1 MRIPKLNI
9 KDQKPNTHTKNFN
22 IFAFLICIFYIWFFI
37 FGFSA
42 AAFAQA
48 RTPLTANIN
57 LNDIMASPQF
67 SNSVQLILSLAL
79 ISLIPFFLISVTS
92 FLRIII
98 VFALART
105 AIGTQQVPPN
115 MVVVGLAL
123 FMTVFIMSPVWK
135 EVNEKAVT
143 PYNQGKI
150 TQMEAFEIGMKPLR
164 KFMIKQTREKD
175 LALFVQFSR
184 IKTPK
189 SVDEVPIYVL
199 IPSFMIS
206 ELKTAFQIGFLLFI
220 PFIMIDLT
228 VANILLSLGMFM
240 LSPVMVSLPFK
251 VLLFVL
257 VDGWNLISR
266 GLLMSFN

>member
-1 MRIPKLNI
+1 MNKRNL
-9 KDQKPNTHTKNFN
+9 FSWM
-22 IFAFLICIFYIWFFI
+22 AFMLIQ
-37 FGFSA
+37 SA
-42 AAFAQA
+42 VFAQA
-48 RTPLTANIN
+48 RPLTATINIRD
-57 LNDIMASPQF
+57 LMASPQF
-67 SNSVQLILSLAL
+67 SNSIQLVLSMAV

-105 AIGTQQVPPN
+105 AIGTQQIPPN

-123 FMTVFIMSPVWK
+123 FMTIFIMTPVWK
-135 EVNEKAVT
+135 EVNEKAVI
-143 PYNQGKI
+143 PYNKGKI
-150 TQMEAFEIGMKPLR
+150 SQEKAFERGLKPIS

-175 LALFVQFSR
+175 LALFIQFSR
-184 IKTPK
+184 IKPPK
-189 SVDEVPIYVL
+189 QAEDIPIYVL

-251 VLLFVL
+251 ILLFVL

-266 GLLMSFN
+266 GLLMSFR

>member
-1 MRIPKLNI
+1 MNK
-9 KDQKPNTHTKNFN
+9 KSS
-22 IFAFLICIFYIWFFI
+22 FLVLLSLFLQ
-37 FGFSA
+37 GA
-42 AAFAQA
+42 ALAQA
-48 RTPLTANIN
+48 RSPLTANIDVR
-57 LNDIMASPQF
+57 DIMSTPQF
-67 SNSVQLILSLAL
+67 SNSIQLILAISL
-79 ISLIPFFLISVTS
+79 ISLVPFFLMSVTS

-105 AIGTQQVPPN
+105 AVGTQQVPPN
-115 MVVVGLAL
+115 MIIVGLAF
-123 FMTVFIMSPVWK
+123 FMTVFIMSPVWQ
-135 EVNEKAVT
+135 EINEDALT

-150 TQMEAFEIGMKPLR
+150 SQAKAFEIGVKPLQ
-164 KFMIKQTREKD
+164 KFMLKNTREKD

-184 IKTPK
+184 IKPPK
-189 SVDEVPIYVL
+189 KADDVPIYVL

-251 VLLFVL
+251 ILLFVL
-257 VDGWNLISR
+257 ADGWNLISR
-266 GLLMSFN
+266 GLLMSFK

>member
-1 MRIPKLNI
+1 MKKRIVLS
-9 KDQKPNTHTKNFN
+9 T
-22 IFAFLICIFYIWFFI
+22 FFI
-37 FGFSA
+37 FALNLA
-42 AAFAQA
+42 ALAQA
-48 RTPLTANIN
+48 RTPLSANIN
-57 LNDIMASPQF
+57 LQDIMASPQF
-67 SNSVQLILSLAL
+67 SNSIQLILSLSL

-98 VFALART
+98 VFALAKT
-105 AIGTQQVPPN
+105 AIGTQQVPPSP
-115 MVVVGLAL
+115 VIIGLAL
-123 FMTVFIMSPVWK
+123 FMTVFIMSPVWQ
-135 EVNEKAVT
+135 EINETAVK

-150 TQMEAFEIGMKPLR
+150 SQVKAFEIGIKPLR
-164 KFMIKQTREKD
+164 KFMLKQTREKD
-175 LALFVQFSR
+175 LALFVQFSK
-184 IKTPK
+184 IKVPK
-189 SVDEVPIYVL
+189 SPDDIPIYVL

-266 GLLMSFN
+266 GLLMSFK

>member
-1 MRIPKLNI
+1 M
-9 KDQKPNTHTKNFN
+9 
-22 IFAFLICIFYIWFFI
+22 FLCR
-37 FGFSA
+37 A
-42 AAFAQA
+42 VMAQA
-48 RTPLTANIN
+48 SSPLTAQLN
-57 LNDIMASPQF
+57 LNSIMSSPQF
-67 SNSVQLILSLAL
+67 SNSIQLVLSLAV

-115 MVVVGLAL
+115 MVIVGLAL
-123 FMTVFIMSPVWK
+123 FMTVFIMSPVWE
-135 EVNEKAVT
+135 EVNENAIT

-150 TQMEAFEIGMKPLR
+150 SQGQAFEIGMKPLR
-164 KFMIKQTREKD
+164 KFMLRQTREKD
-175 LALFVQFSR
+175 LALFIQFSQ
-184 IKTPK
+184 IKAPK
-189 SVDEVPIYVL
+189 SPDEIPIYVL

-206 ELKTAFQIGFLLFI
+206 ELKTAFQIGFLLFV
-220 PFIMIDLT
+220 PFIIIDLT

-266 GLLMSFN
+266 GLLMSFR

>member
-1 MRIPKLNI
+1 MNR
-9 KDQKPNTHTKNFN
+9 KNF
-22 IFAFLICIFYIWFFI
+22 FFLSFFLLI
-37 FGFSA
+37 QGA
-42 AAFAQA
+42 VFAQA
-48 RTPLTANIN
+48 RTPLAARIN
-57 LNDIMASPQF
+57 LSDIMASPQF
-67 SNSVQLILSLAL
+67 SNSIQLILALSL
-79 ISLIPFFLISVTS
+79 ISLAPFFLISVTS

-98 VFALART
+98 VFSLART
-105 AIGTQQVPPN
+105 AVGTQQVPPSS
-115 MVVVGLAL
+115 VIVGLAF

-135 EVNEKAVT
+135 EINETAVV
-143 PYNQGKI
+143 PYNQGEI
-150 TQMEAFEIGMKPLR
+150 SQMQAFEIGIKPLQ
-164 KFMIKQTREKD
+164 KFMLKQTREKD
-175 LALFVQFSR
+175 LALFVQFAR
-184 IKTPK
+184 IEPPQ
-189 SVDEVPIYVL
+189 SADEIPIYVL

-266 GLLMSFN
+266 GLLMSFR

>member
-1 MRIPKLNI
+1 MTRSMKKYL
-9 KDQKPNTHTKNFN
+9 
-22 IFAFLICIFYIWFFI
+22 L
-37 FGFSA
+37 SA
-42 AAFAQA
+42 YCLVLSALPALAQA
-48 RTPLTANIN
+48 RSPLAARID
-57 LNDIMASPQF
+57 LRDLMASPQF
-67 SNSVQLILSLAL
+67 SNSIQLILSLAL

-98 VFALART
+98 VFSLART
-105 AIGTQQVPPN
+105 AIGTQQVPPSS
-115 MVVVGLAL
+115 VIIGLAF
-123 FMTVFIMSPVWK
+123 FMTVFIMSPVWQ
-135 EVNEKAVT
+135 EINETAVI

-150 TQMEAFEIGMKPLR
+150 SQGRAFEIGMKPLQ
-164 KFMIKQTREKD
+164 KFMIRQTREKD
-175 LALFVQFSR
+175 LALFVQFAR
-184 IKTPK
+184 IEPPK
-189 SVDEVPIYVL
+189 SADEIPTYVL

-266 GLLMSFN
+266 GLLMSFR